1 MLEGVK
7 IVIERLQMDDPNKG
21 RWLDIADGIIK
32 DPQQIFTEQERNE
45 VRNIYRTA
53 MRKQFNAHII
63 DELADRPDP
72 AISKLEPEIR
82 RPKTRMQPMQA
93 SFPRDLQNEALK
105 ILNEEASKYK

>member
-7 IVIERLQMDDPNKG
+7 IVIERLQIDDSNKG

-45 VRNIYRTA
+45 VRNVYCTA

-72 AISKLEPEIR
+72 AIRKQGFGSPQIHAEGQAIDYGWTDP
-82 RPKTRMQPMQA
+82 RMAMQ
-93 SFPRDLQNEALK
+93 RDDFNPYQHTK
-105 ILNEEASKYK
+105 

>member
-7 IVIERLQMDDPNKG
+7 IVIEKLQIDDSNKG

-45 VRNIYRTA
+45 VRNVYRTA

-63 DELADRPDP
+63 DELADRPTP
-72 AISKLEPEIR
+72 TTNRLK
-82 RPKTRMQPMQA
+82 K
-93 SFPRDLQNEALK
+93 EARQL
-105 ILNEEASKYK
+105 LNKDKAFMNKVNNYE

>member
-7 IVIERLQMDDPNKG
+7 IVIEKLQIDDSNKG

-45 VRNIYRTA
+45 VRNVYRTA

-63 DELADRPDP
+63 DELADRPKARKQTLREDMN
-72 AISKLEPEIR
+72 KVNNYE
-82 RPKTRMQPMQA
+82 
-93 SFPRDLQNEALK
+93 
-105 ILNEEASKYK
+105 

>member
-7 IVIERLQMDDPNKG
+7 IVIEKLQIDDSNKG

-45 VRNIYRTA
+45 VRNVYRTS

-63 DELADRPDP
+63 DELADRPKARKQTLREDMN
-72 AISKLEPEIR
+72 KVNNYE
-82 RPKTRMQPMQA
+82 
-93 SFPRDLQNEALK
+93 
-105 ILNEEASKYK
+105 

>member
-63 DELADRPDP
+63 DELADRP
-72 AISKLEPEIR
+72 KLEPEIR
-82 RPKTRMQPMQA
+82 RPKTRMQA